1 MASDVFTQELDI
13 GEPTSICSVTYFL
26 KIVKFE
32 RRKGDM
38 QKQIEQT
45 LDSREVAEMVGKQH
59 KNLLADVRGYIEE
72 LGQLKI
78 QPSDFFKES
87 TYQNIQNK
95 TMPCYDITKKGCEFI
110 AHKLTGIK
118 GTEFTARY
126 INRFHDMEETIQKG
140 IPHKPDKPKKE
151 KLPSVNMMVKNI
163 REALHDAGVDS
174 KYIAAEVV
182 RIYSDSGYPINVPLI
197 SDVPKLWDCT
207 NIAKE
212 LGIYSESGRP
222 HDKAVSAIIQKL
234 DLFTDEIVRTAY
246 SRNGHD
252 GVTVQYKGSVLEK
265 VKEWLEENSYPS
277 LIEFR
282 LANGSVN
289 KCRVCYQEVA

>member
-1 MASDVFTQELDI
+1 
-13 GEPTSICSVTYFL
+13 
-26 KIVKFE
+26 
-32 RRKGDM
+32 M

-45 LDSREVAEMVGKQH
+45 LDSREVAEMVGKEH
-59 KNLLADVRGYIEE
+59 KNLMRDVRSYVDE

-78 QPSDFFKES
+78 EPSDFFKEN
-87 TYQNIQNK
+87 TYQNSQNK

-126 INRFHDMEETIQKG
+126 INRFHDMEETIREGVSQKS
-140 IPHKPDKPKKE
+140 DKPKKE

-163 REALHDAGVDS
+163 KEALHDAGVDS

-182 RIYSDSGYPINVPLI
+182 RIYSDSGYPVNAPVL

-207 NIAKE
+207 SIAKE

-234 DLFTDEIVRTAY
+234 DIFTDEIVRTAY

-265 VKEWLEENSYPS
+265 AREWLEENGYPS
-277 LIEFR
+277 LIEYR

-289 KCRVCYQEVA
+289 KCKVCYGEVA